1 MSKLAI
7 AGGVPVR
14 QKPFP
19 SWPVWDQTEERALLG
34 VLHSGKWWRFSYAAG
49 LDLREPTSGDR
60 SQVVELQEKFA
71 AFQHAR
77 YGVACAN
84 GTAAIEIVLKA
95 LGIGPGDE
103 VIVPA
108 YTFAA
113 TATAVLQV
121 NAIPIFV
128 DIDPDTYNIDPKCVE
143 RTITPRTRAIIP
155 VHFSGQSADMDALLA
170 IARKHGLVVVEDAA
184 HAHGSEWK
192 GTRLGALGDGGT
204 FSFQASKNMTA
215 GEGGMI
221 VTNRQEVAELCESY
235 LWAGRAPGRPWY
247 EHHRLG
253 WNYRLTEFQAAILLQ
268 QLERVGVQNG
278 TRAQNARYLSGEISR
293 INGLKPMRVDPRVT
307 SHSYHIYML
316 RYSQE
321 DFQGLPRAAFVQALN
336 AEGIPCM
343 AGYSHG
349 LYKNPMFLEQN
360 FYPKGCPVTCGHY
373 NQTINYGKFAELC
386 PVTER
391 ACAKEAIWFEHR
403 LLLGTRWDMDDIIA
417 AINKI
422 RQNTGEL
429 LRAAPAN
436 A

>member
-1 MSKLAI
+1 MSKLAVR
-7 AGGVPVR
+7 GGAPVR

-19 SWPVWDQTEERALLG
+19 SWPVWDRTEERALLE

-49 LDLREPTSGDR
+49 LDLREPTTGDR
-60 SQVVELQEKFA
+60 SRVVEFQEKFA
-71 AFQHAR
+71 QFQHAR
-77 YGVACAN
+77 YGLACAN
-84 GTAAIEIVLKA
+84 GTAAIEIILKA
-95 LGIGPGDE
+95 LGVGPGDE

-108 YTFAA
+108 YTYVA

-128 DIDPDTYNIDPKCVE
+128 DIDPENYNIDPKRVE
-143 RTITPRTRAIIP
+143 QAITPRTRAIIP

-170 IARKHGLVVVEDAA
+170 IAKNHNLYLVEDAA

-192 GTRLGALGDGGT
+192 GVRLGALGDGGT
-204 FSFQASKNMTA
+204 FSFQSSKNMTA
-215 GEGGMI
+215 GEGGII
-221 VTNRQEVAELCESY
+221 VTNRQDTAELCESY

-268 QLERVGVQNG
+268 QLNRVEQQNS
-278 TRAQNARYLSGEISR
+278 TRTENARYLTSEISK
-293 INGLKPMRVDPRVT
+293 IGGLKPMWVDPRVT

-321 DFQGLPRAAFVQALN
+321 EFGGLPRSAFVEALN
-336 AEGIPCM
+336 AEGVPCM
-343 AGYSHG
+343 VGYSHG

-360 FYPKGCPVTCGHY
+360 FYPKGCPVSCGHY
-373 NQTINYGKFAELC
+373 NQPLDYRKFIELC

-391 ACAKEAIWFEHR
+391 ACSDEAIWFEHR
-403 LLLGTRWDMDDIIA
+403 LLLGTRQDMHDIIA
-417 AINKI
+417 AIVKI
-422 RQNTGEL
+422 RANASEL
-429 LRAAPAN
+429 LQASPAAV
-436 A
+436 